1 MSFKDYQ
8 KLKEIS
14 EIIEKLRNECPLTH
28 CITNYVTINDCANAV
43 LAIGGS
49 PAMANEEPE
58 IAEFV
63 NIAGATVINL
73 GNLLDNQIEAMKKAA
88 TETKKTQTPLTI
100 DPVAVGVSKLRND
113 MTKEIIDLSNVNIIR
128 ANMSEIKAIGNIYHI
143 LDETSIAK
151 GVDVSNDD
159 RITPE
164 NLDKNAEI
172 VAKIAKKLNTTIA
185 VSGKIDIITNGE
197 ETYCIDNGEEI
208 MSKITGSGC
217 MLSCVIGAFS
227 AVAAPLEAAIIGT
240 LSMTIAG
247 ELAYK
252 TCVYNKQG
260 SGSFRSYLIDELYNM
275 NDEKIMKYGKLYKMQ
290 WGVKD
295 DYSRFCNSTYRKQRY
310 RM

>member
-1 MSFKDYQ
+1 MSFENYQ
-8 KLKEIS
+8 KLDEVSK
-14 EIIEKLRNECPLTH
+14 IIEKLRKECPLTH

-63 NIAGATVINL
+63 NIAGATIINL

-100 DPVAVGVSKLRND
+100 DPVAVGVSQLRND

-128 ANMSEIKAIGNIYHI
+128 ANMSEIKAIGKLYDII
-143 LDETSIAK
+143 DETSIAK
-151 GVDVSNDD
+151 GVDVSEDD
-159 RITPE
+159 IITTE
-164 NLDKNAEI
+164 NLESNAKI
-172 VAKIAKKLNTTIA
+172 VAQIADKLNTTIA

-197 ETYCIDNGEEI
+197 ETYYIDNGEEI

-227 AVAAPLEAAIIGT
+227 AVAKPLDASIIGT

-247 ELAYK
+247 QLAYK
-252 TCVYNKQG
+252 TCLYNKQG
-260 SGSFRSYLIDELYNM
+260 SGSFRTYLIDELYNM
-275 NDEKIMKYGKLYKMQ
+275 NAEKIIKYGKLYQK
-290 WGVKD
+290 
-295 DYSRFCNSTYRKQRY
+295 
-310 RM
+310 